1 MKGREERS
9 IAGVYSL
16 DLQVFGDDRGR
27 FSEMFRNEWFP
38 ERDWGKVQ
46 VNRSHSSATILRG
59 LHYHHR
65 QADYWH
71 PLSGTIRVG
80 LYDLRRQSPT
90 YGTGEAFDISGE
102 DFTGL
107 FIPPGVAHGF
117 YSVTDLTLIYV
128 VDSYYDGADE
138 LGVAWD
144 DPALGLDWAIP
155 AGTEPILS
163 ERDATNP
170 PLAQLDEEDL
180 P

>member
-1 MKGREERS
+1 M
-9 IAGVYSL
+9 
-16 DLQVFGDDRGR
+16 
-27 FSEMFRNEWFP
+27 
-38 ERDWGKVQ
+38 
-46 VNRSHSSATILRG
+46 
-59 LHYHHR
+59 
-65 QADYWH
+65 
-71 PLSGTIRVG
+71 
-80 LYDLRRQSPT
+80 
-90 YGTGEAFDISGE
+90 
-102 DFTGL
+102 
-107 FIPPGVAHGF
+107 AHGF